1 MGSFVPAEFASIKIF
16 KRIFL
21 SSPSKDD
28 ILNGTST
35 FMEEMNSM
43 SNLFSTLPVD
53 TNTDLSDNSGLA
65 VTDLSATCDSFFDQT
80 LILIDEL
87 GRGTSIRD
95 SLAINIAIC
104 EAFLERLEKHN
115 GAFIFMTTWLSPLIE
130 YLSSFPNVVFYH
142 LATDVRNII

>member
-1 MGSFVPAEFASIKIF
+1 MGSFVPAEFAALKIF

-43 SNLFSTLPVD
+43 SDLLSTLPLDSQNCTVP
-53 TNTDLSDNSGLA
+53 
-65 VTDLSATCDSFFDQT
+65 SFFDET

-95 SLAINIAIC
+95 SLAINISIC
-104 EAFLERLEKHN
+104 ETFLRRLEKYN
-115 GAFIFMTTWLSPLIE
+115 GAFIFLTTWLTPLLD

-142 LATDVRNII
+142 LATEVLSFYFFHF